1 MLSERLKLS
10 RIQLMQTWFR
20 SAALSA
26 ALAVFLTVPL
36 DAQNGGI
43 TRRES
48 RGEVRNRVTAATVV
62 AAIENT
68 ARVTERID
76 NLGELPRDHIRVLDV
91 RPYLAPARA
100 SAYRAAL
107 DRNATRIGRMRAEL
121 TYHDEVVRALA
132 ERKFSVDD
140 VIAASVLEVVE
151 TAENDNVLVLYVDP
165 RGVVA
170 RTPTVPGFTPTN
182 GALFAAI
189 HTTPEM
195 VARVS
200 VLEVLRSDRVRLYDV
215 DAILGRGDAD
225 AFRAAIRSNETS
237 LRSLR
242 AELGRRNAVMEAL
255 ARHDPKL
262 MLGEIFAADIVGSG
276 DVLILYFKR
285 KA

>member
-1 MLSERLKLS
+1 MHTL
-10 RIQLMQTWFR
+10 FR

-26 ALAVFLTVPL
+26 ALAVFSTLPL
-36 DAQNGGI
+36 EAQNGSI

-48 RGEVRNRVTAATVV
+48 RGEVHNRVTAATVV
-62 AAIENT
+62 TAVDNT
-68 ARVTERID
+68 ARVTERLD
-76 NLGELPRDHIRVLDV
+76 DLGELPREFIRVLDV
-91 RPYLAPARA
+91 RPYIAPARR

-107 DRNATRIGRMRAEL
+107 DRNVTRIVRMRAAL
-121 TYHDEVVRALA
+121 TYVDEVARALA

-140 VIAASVLEVVE
+140 VVAAAVLEVVE
-151 TAENDNVLVLYVDP
+151 TGRNENVLVLYVDP

-170 RTPTVPGFTPTN
+170 KTPTVPGFKPTN
-182 GALFAAI
+182 GALFSAI

-200 VLEVLRSDRVRLYDV
+200 VLDVLRSERVQLFDI
-215 DAILGRGDAD
+215 DGILTQGDAD

-255 ARHDPKL
+255 ATHDPRL
-262 MLGEIFAADIVGSG
+262 LLGEIFAADIVGSG
-276 DVLILYFKR
+276 DVLVLYFKR